1 MFHEKKTSII
11 GNTMKAIILAGGA
24 GTRLYP
30 STQVVCKQLLP
41 VYDKPLIYYPLS
53 TVMLAGIRE
62 ILIIS
67 TPDDTAKIESL
78 LGNGS
83 KLGINLNYAVQ
94 HRPRGLADAFIVGR
108 EFVGD
113 DSVCLVLGDNVFY
126 GSNFRHL
133 LKKAQEENAGATVFG
148 YPVKDPE
155 RFGVVEFDEN
165 NRVVS
170 LEEKPAKPKSHW
182 AVVGLY
188 FYDNSVVDIAANLKP
203 SARGEIEIT
212 DVNRIYLE
220 RGRLNA
226 VAMGRGYAWLDTGTP
241 GAMLEA
247 GNYVRIIEERQ
258 GFKISCI
265 EEIAH
270 RMEFIT
276 LDQLEALGM
285 GLQKSDYG
293 QYILRLVEEE
303 RTS

>member
-1 MFHEKKTSII
+1 
-11 GNTMKAIILAGGA
+11 MKAIILAGGA
-24 GTRLYP
+24 GTRLHP

-41 VYDKPLIYYPLS
+41 IYDKPLIYYPLS

-67 TPDDTAKIESL
+67 TPEDTPRIRDL
-78 LGNGS
+78 LGDGNQ
-83 KLGINLNYAVQ
+83 LGIELTYAVQ
-94 HRPRGLADAFIVGR
+94 NQPRGLADAFIVGR
-108 EFVGD
+108 DFIGD

-133 LKKAQEENAGATVFG
+133 LKKAQEENTGATVFG
-148 YPVKDPE
+148 YPVRDPE
-155 RFGVVEFDEN
+155 RFGVVEFDDQ
-165 NRVVS
+165 NRVLS
-170 LEEKPAKPKSHW
+170 LEEKPSKPRSHW

-203 SARGEIEIT
+203 SPRGELEIT
-212 DVNRIYLE
+212 DVNKKYLE
-220 RGRLNA
+220 QGKLNA

-265 EEIAH
+265 EEIAY
-270 RMEFIT
+270 RMGFIN
-276 LDQLEALGM
+276 LDQLMTLGE
-285 GLQKSDYG
+285 GLKRSDYG
-293 QYILRLVEEE
+293 QYILRIAQEEK
-303 RTS
+303 R

>member
-1 MFHEKKTSII
+1 
-11 GNTMKAIILAGGA
+11 MKAIILAGGA

-30 STQVVCKQLLP
+30 STKVVCKQLLP
-41 VYDKPLIYYPLS
+41 IYDKPLIYYPLS

-67 TPDDTAKIESL
+67 TPEDTPRIRDL
-78 LGNGS
+78 LGDGNQ
-83 KLGINLNYAVQ
+83 LGIELSYAVQ
-94 HRPRGLADAFIVGR
+94 EEPRGLADAFIVGR
-108 EFVGD
+108 DFIGQ

-126 GSNFRHL
+126 GSNFRNL
-133 LKKAQEENAGATVFG
+133 LSKAQEENNGATVFG

-155 RFGVVEFDEN
+155 RFGVVEFDAQ

-188 FYDNSVVDIAANLKP
+188 FYDNSVVEIAANLAP
-203 SARGEIEIT
+203 SPRGEIEIT
-212 DVNRIYLE
+212 DLNRVYLDQ
-220 RGRLNA
+220 GRLQA
-226 VAMGRGYAWLDTGTP
+226 VAMGRGFAWLDTGTP

-265 EEIAH
+265 EEIAY
-270 RMEFIT
+270 RVGFIS
-276 LDQLEALGM
+276 LDQLKALGK
-285 GLQKSDYG
+285 GLKKSDYG
-293 QYILRLVEEE
+293 QYILRIVEEDKQ
-303 RTS
+303 

>member
-1 MFHEKKTSII
+1 
-11 GNTMKAIILAGGA
+11 MKAIILAGGA

-41 VYDKPLIYYPLS
+41 IYDKPLIYYPLS

-62 ILIIS
+62 ILVIS
-67 TPDDTAKIESL
+67 TPQDTPKIRDL
-78 LGNGS
+78 LGDGS
-83 KLGINLNYAVQ
+83 QLGIQLSYAVQ
-94 HRPRGLADAFIVGR
+94 DQPRGLADAFIVGR

-113 DSVCLVLGDNVFY
+113 DSVCLILGDNLFY
-126 GSNFRHL
+126 GSNFRGL
-133 LKKAQEENAGATVFG
+133 LKKAKQENTGATVFG

-155 RFGVVEFDEN
+155 RFGVVEFDDN
-165 NRVVS
+165 NQVLS

-188 FYDNSVVDIAANLKP
+188 FYDNSVLDIAANLKP
-203 SARGEIEIT
+203 SARGELEIT
-212 DVNRIYLE
+212 DLNRIYLE
-220 RGRLNA
+220 QGRLNA

-241 GAMLEA
+241 SAMLEA

-265 EEIAH
+265 EEIAY
-270 RMEFIT
+270 RVGFIS
-276 LDQLEALGM
+276 LDELNAFGQSLS
-285 GLQKSDYG
+285 KSDYG

-303 RTS
+303 Q

>member
-1 MFHEKKTSII
+1 
-11 GNTMKAIILAGGA
+11 MKAIILAGGA

-53 TVMLAGIRE
+53 TVMLAGIRDV
-62 ILIIS
+62 LIIS
-67 TPDDTAKIESL
+67 TPEDTTKIEAL
-78 LGNGS
+78 LGDGLQ
-83 KLGINLNYAVQ
+83 LGIKLSYAVQ
-94 HRPRGLADAFIVGR
+94 SEPRGLADAFIVGR
-108 EFVGD
+108 EFIGD

-133 LKKAQEENAGATVFG
+133 LKKAREENSGATVFG

-155 RFGVVEFDEN
+155 RFGVVEFDDN

-170 LEEKPAKPKSHW
+170 LEEKPVLPKSHW

-188 FYDNSVVDIAANLKP
+188 FYDNSVVDIAANLEP
-203 SARGEIEIT
+203 SPRGELEIT
-212 DVNRIYLE
+212 DVNRIYLQQ
-220 RGRLNA
+220 GRLNA

-241 GAMLEA
+241 AAMLEA

-265 EEIAH
+265 EEIAY
-270 RMEFIT
+270 RMKFIT
-276 LDQLEALGM
+276 LDQLAALGESL
-285 GLQKSDYG
+285 GKSDYG
-293 QYILRLVEEE
+293 RYILRLVSEE
-303 RTS
+303 

>member
-1 MFHEKKTSII
+1 
-11 GNTMKAIILAGGA
+11 MKAIILAGGA

-41 VYDKPLIYYPLS
+41 IYDKPLIYYPLS

-67 TPDDTAKIESL
+67 TPEDTPRIRDL
-78 LGNGS
+78 LGDGS
-83 KLGINLNYAVQ
+83 QLGIQLSYAVQ
-94 HRPRGLADAFIVGR
+94 NEPRGLADAFIVGR
-108 EFVGD
+108 EFIGK

-126 GSNFRHL
+126 GSNFRNL
-133 LKKAQEENAGATVFG
+133 LSKAQEENNGATVFG

-155 RFGVVEFDEN
+155 RFGVVEFDAQ

-188 FYDNSVVDIAANLKP
+188 FYDNSVVEIAANLAP
-203 SARGEIEIT
+203 SPRGEIEIT
-212 DVNRIYLE
+212 DLNRVYLE
-220 RGRLNA
+220 QGRLQA
-226 VAMGRGYAWLDTGTP
+226 VAMGRGFAWLDTGTP

-265 EEIAH
+265 EEIAY
-270 RMEFIT
+270 RMRFIS
-276 LDQLEALGM
+276 LDQLATLGKALN
-285 GLQKSDYG
+285 KSDYG
-293 QYILRLVEEE
+293 QYILRIVEEE
-303 RTS
+303 Q

>member
-1 MFHEKKTSII
+1 VRI
-11 GNTMKAIILAGGA
+11 MKAIILAGGA

-67 TPDDTAKIESL
+67 TPDDTPKIEAL

-83 KLGINLNYAVQ
+83 QLGINLSYAVQ
-94 HRPRGLADAFIVGR
+94 HQPRGLADAFIVGR
-108 EFVGD
+108 EFVGND
-113 DSVCLVLGDNVFY
+113 PVCLVLGDNVFY

-133 LKKAQEENAGATVFG
+133 LKKVQDENTGATVFG

-155 RFGVVEFDEN
+155 RFGVVEFDDN

-188 FYDNSVVDIAANLKP
+188 FYDNSVIDIAANLKP

-220 RGRLNA
+220 QGRLNA

-265 EEIAH
+265 EEIAY
-270 RMEFIT
+270 RMKFIT
-276 LDQLEALGM
+276 LEQLEALGM
-285 GLQKSDYG
+285 GLKKSDYG
-293 QYILRLVEEE
+293 QYILRIVEEE
-303 RTS
+303 R

>member
-1 MFHEKKTSII
+1 
-11 GNTMKAIILAGGA
+11 MKAIILAGGA

-67 TPDDTAKIESL
+67 TPDDTPKIESL

-83 KLGINLNYAVQ
+83 QLGIKLNYAVQ
-94 HRPRGLADAFIVGR
+94 HEPRGLADAFIVGR
-108 EFVGD
+108 KFIGD

-133 LKKAQEENAGATVFG
+133 LKKAQDENTGATVFG

-155 RFGVVEFDEN
+155 RFGVVEFDDD

-170 LEEKPAKPKSHW
+170 LEEKPVKPKSHW

-188 FYDNSVVDIAANLKP
+188 FYDNSVIDIAANLKP
-203 SARGEIEIT
+203 SARGELEIT

-258 GFKISCI
+258 GFKISCV
-265 EEIAH
+265 EEIAY
-270 RMEFIT
+270 RMKFIT
-276 LDQLEALGM
+276 LSQLTALGET
-285 GLQKSDYG
+285 LSKSDYG
-293 QYILRLVEEE
+293 RYILRLVSEE
-303 RTS
+303 

>member
-1 MFHEKKTSII
+1 MT
-11 GNTMKAIILAGGA
+11 KAVILAGGA

-41 VYDKPLIYYPLS
+41 IYDKPLIYYPLS

-67 TPDDTAKIESL
+67 TPEDTPKIETL
-78 LGNGS
+78 LGDGRQ
-83 KLGINLNYAVQ
+83 LGIELSYAVQ
-94 HRPRGLADAFIVGR
+94 EKPRGLADAFIVGR
-108 EFVGD
+108 QFIGD

-133 LKKAQEENAGATVFG
+133 LKNAQEKNAGATVFG

-155 RFGVVEFDEN
+155 RFGVVEFDEQ
-165 NRVVS
+165 NRVLS

-188 FYDNSVVDIAANLKP
+188 FYDNSVVDIAANLEP
-203 SARGEIEIT
+203 SPRGELEIT
-212 DVNRIYLE
+212 DVNKKYLE
-220 RGRLNA
+220 QGGLNA

-265 EEIAH
+265 EEIAY
-270 RMEFIT
+270 RVGFID
-276 LDQLEALGM
+276 LNQLKALGEALS
-285 GLQKSDYG
+285 KSDYG

-303 RTS
+303 KQ

>member
-1 MFHEKKTSII
+1 
-11 GNTMKAIILAGGA
+11 MKGIILAGGA

-53 TVMLAGIRE
+53 TVMLAGISDV
-62 ILIIS
+62 LIIS
-67 TPDDTAKIESL
+67 TPEDTPKIEAL
-78 LGNGS
+78 LGDGS
-83 KLGINLNYAVQ
+83 QLGIELSYAVQ
-94 HRPRGLADAFIVGR
+94 EEPRGLADAFIVGR
-108 EFVGD
+108 EFVGH

-133 LKKAQEENAGATVFG
+133 LNKAQENNSGATVFG
-148 YPVKDPE
+148 YPVRDPE
-155 RFGVVEFDEN
+155 RFGIVEFDDR

-188 FYDNSVVDIAANLKP
+188 FYDNSVVDIAANLEP
-203 SARGEIEIT
+203 SDRGELEIT
-212 DVNRIYLE
+212 DLNRIYLNQ
-220 RGRLNA
+220 GRLNA
-226 VAMGRGYAWLDTGTP
+226 VPMGRGYAWLDTGTP

-258 GFKISCI
+258 GFKISCV
-265 EEIAH
+265 EEIAY
-270 RMEFIT
+270 RMKFIT
-276 LDQLEALGM
+276 LEELEALGRS
-285 GLQKSDYG
+285 LEKSDYG

-303 RTS
+303 GRS